1 MQNTLLEWL
10 ARTGSQVFT
19 VAAWLFVLVNGAAF
33 AAVWIT
39 RDRTLVNRW
48 TGRLLAVN
56 VALLGAGLGVPLLTS
71 VARLAITAVSP
82 SMHVTIPSADKER
95 SEIPLSPDPSWESRP

>member
-1 MQNTLLEWL
+1 MENTLLDWL

-19 VAAWLFVLVNGAAF
+19 VAAWSFVLVNGAAF
-33 AAVWIT
+33 AVVWMT
-39 RDRTLVNRW
+39 RDRALVNRW

-56 VALLGAGLGVPLLTS
+56 VAIVGAGLGVPLLTS

-82 SMHVTIPSADKER
+82 SLHVTIPSADKER
-95 SEIPLSPDPSWESRP
+95 SDLSPIPDPSWEARP